1 MVKVSIVVP
10 IYNAEKYLKEC
21 LDSIVNQTLKDIEII
36 LIDDGSTDSSADI
49 CKSYLSDTRVRYHYK
64 ENAGAVMARRDGIS
78 FAGGE
83 YIGFVDSDDWIELN
97 MYETM
102 YEEAKKFNADIAFC
116 NCIQNAD
123 GHRFSPEIASGVYDR
138 NAIEENILLK
148 SLAYVTDNGE
158 RRAIRWSNC
167 LRLYRAELLKSG
179 ISYNPEVRRCED
191 LVLNYEATLK
201 ANVMVYLGEHYL
213 YHNRVVLNSKS
224 RRYTPDAWK
233 SFKSLILHLYGI
245 TETLE
250 SEAMLSQMHLRA
262 FFSVVDCLENEFK
275 FYKQDKKRAI
285 QQISLIMNDSVN
297 ERYYG
302 NIPIE
307 KMVKRYR
314 VYYKLIHK
322 KRPRAIILFE
332 ADRRFVEKV
341 EKKLIK
347 PLLHWVTEGRITGKL
362 YKKIRK
368 MF

>member
-21 LDSIVNQTLKDIEII
+21 LDSIVNQNLKDIEII
-36 LIDDGSTDSSADI
+36 LIDDGSTDGSAEI
-49 CKSYLSDTRVRYHYK
+49 CKDYLSDNRVSYYYK
-64 ENAGAVMARRDGIS
+64 ENAGAVMARRDGIN
-78 FAGGE
+78 FAKGE
-83 YIGFVDSDDWIELN
+83 YIGFVDSDDWIESS
-97 MYETM
+97 MYEIM
-102 YEEAKKFNADIAFC
+102 YGAAKKNNADITFC

-123 GHRFSPEIASGVYDR
+123 GHRFSPEIESGVYDR
-138 NAIEENILLK
+138 KAIEEKILSK
-148 SLAYVTDNGE
+148 TLAYVTDNGE

-167 LRLYRAELLKSG
+167 LRLYRGELLKSD

-201 ANVMVYLGEHYL
+201 ANVMVYLGDQYL

-233 SFKSLILHLYGI
+233 AFKSLILHLYGI
-245 TETLE
+245 TESLE
-250 SEAMLSQMHLRA
+250 SESMLKQMHLRA
-262 FFSVVDCLENEFK
+262 FFSVVDCLENELK

-285 QQISLIMNDSVN
+285 QQISLVMNDVIN
-297 ERYYG
+297 ERYYE

-314 VYYKLIHK
+314 VYYKLMQQ
-322 KRPRAIILFE
+322 KRPRALILYE
-332 ADRRFVEKV
+332 ADRRFAEIV

-347 PLLHWVTEGRITGKL
+347 PLLHWLTEGRITGKL